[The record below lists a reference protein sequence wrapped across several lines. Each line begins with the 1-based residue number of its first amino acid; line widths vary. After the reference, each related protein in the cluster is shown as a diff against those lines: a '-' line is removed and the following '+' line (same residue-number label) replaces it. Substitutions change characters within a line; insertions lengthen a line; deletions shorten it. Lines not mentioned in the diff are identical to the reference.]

1 VGALTRTGALV
12 GLAVAAAA
20 VACVLV
26 LGRGS
31 SAAGPAPTAPLVVSA
46 SFEPPAVSFG
56 DRVIAH
62 VVVLLDRG
70 SVRTATLRLSDD
82 ITPLTT
88 LAAPATTTVSHGRL
102 TVVSVAI
109 AGACLTQNCVVA
121 KGDAELKLPHVVATV
136 STRGGRTLHATVAW
150 PLLDIHSGITAAD
163 LAPVNPPFRVGT
175 TPAPPSYRLAPS
187 ALAALLDALAVIL
200 VLAGVALG
208 ASQLARLA
216 HSRRRDRPAGGELE
230 RAIRLA
236 RLAEARPAPDRRRA
250 LALLARLLGARD
262 NRLAGAA
269 DDLAWSRGQPES
281 GELAELVGEIERE
294 VVS

>member
-12 GLAVAAAA
+12 AIAVAAAA
-20 VACVLV
+20 VAAVLV
-26 LGRGS
+26 LSRGG
-31 SAAGPAPTAPLVVSA
+31 SASGPAPTASLVVST
-46 SFEPPAVSFG
+46 SFAPPAVSFG

-70 SVRTATLRLSDD
+70 SVRPGSLRLSDD

-88 LAAPATTTVSHGRL
+88 LAAPATTTITHGRL

-121 KGDAELKLPHVVATV
+121 KGDAKLKLPHVVATV
-136 STRGGRTLHATVAW
+136 STRDGRTLHATVAW

-163 LAPVNPPFRVGT
+163 LAPVNPPFRVDT
-175 TPAPPSYRLAPS
+175 TPAAPSYRLSPAT
-187 ALAALLDALAVIL
+187 LAALLDVLAVVL
-200 VLAGVALG
+200 VLSGIALG
-208 ASQLARLA
+208 SRQLAVLA
-216 HSRRRDRPAGGELE
+216 RRRRRDRPAGGELE
-230 RAIRLA
+230 QAIRLA
-236 RLAEARPAPDRRRA
+236 RSAEARPAPDRRRA
-250 LALLARLLGARD
+250 LALLARLLGTRD
-262 NRLAGAA
+262 DRLAVAA

>member
-1 VGALTRTGALV
+1 VGALTRTGAIV
-12 GLAVAAAA
+12 AIAVAAAA
-20 VACVLV
+20 VAGVLV
-26 LGRGS
+26 LGRGG
-31 SAAGPAPTAPLVVSA
+31 SASGPAPTAPLVVST
-46 SFEPPAVSFG
+46 SFAPPAVSFG

-70 SVRTATLRLSDD
+70 SVRPGSLRLSDD

-88 LAAPATTTVSHGRL
+88 LAAPATTTITHGRL

-121 KGDAELKLPHVVATV
+121 KGDAKLKLPHVVATV
-136 STRGGRTLHATVAW
+136 STRDGRTLHATVAW

-163 LAPVNPPFRVGT
+163 LAPVNPPFRVDT
-175 TPAPPSYRLAPS
+175 TPAAPSYRLSPAT
-187 ALAALLDALAVIL
+187 LAALLDVLAVVL
-200 VLAGVALG
+200 VLSGIALG
-208 ASQLARLA
+208 SRQLAVLA
-216 HSRRRDRPAGGELE
+216 RRRRRDRPAGGELE
-230 RAIRLA
+230 QAIRLA
-236 RLAEARPAPDRRRA
+236 RSAEARPAPDRRRA
-250 LALLARLLGARD
+250 LALLARLLGTRD
-262 NRLAGAA
+262 DRLAVAA